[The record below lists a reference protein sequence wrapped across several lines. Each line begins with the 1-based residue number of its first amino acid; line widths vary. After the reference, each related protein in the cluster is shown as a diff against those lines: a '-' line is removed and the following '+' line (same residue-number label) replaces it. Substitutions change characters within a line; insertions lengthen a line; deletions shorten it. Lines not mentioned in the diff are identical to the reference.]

1 MELPQSNQWKTFVSW
16 VSGGKIR
23 VTIQHSYLMT
33 PIYGWWIGIPQRFM
47 QPGCHKLV
55 CNLRYNKKPTAFLV
69 SASAAVAARPQ
80 PRRVFPGWIW
90 QTTAAKENMDR
101 METVSSGALL
111 RLSAAN
117 FQFLF
122 LYRISTFFQSTLAV
136 YLVPTIHTLLFI
148 FPHLSLFLP
157 LRSLSCLPP
166 PLCLQQIARNTLSTP
181 YVSLP
186 RQHCQQLEHIT
197 ANCATC
203 GPLKARKRE
212 DGAALCQWSWGR
224 CVFVGSSF

>member
-1 MELPQSNQWKTFVSW
+1 MELPQSNQCKTFVSW
-16 VSGGKIR
+16 VTGEKKGSPYSTPTSWHPYMDGGLWYLRGLCSLDVINLYLIC
-23 VTIQHSYLMT
+23 VTTRSQQLSL
-33 PIYGWWIGIPQRFM
+33 
-47 QPGCHKLV
+47 
-55 CNLRYNKKPTAFLV
+55 
-69 SASAAVAARPQ
+69 SASAAVAAQPQ

-90 QTTAAKENMDR
+90 QTAAKENMDR

-111 RLSAAN
+111 RLSAIN
-117 FQFLF
+117 FLF
-122 LYRISTFFQSTLAV
+122 FYRISTFFQSMLAV

-148 FPHLSLFLP
+148 FPHLPLFLP
-157 LRSLSCLPP
+157 LRSLSCLPL
-166 PLCLQQIARNTLSTP
+166 PLCLLQIARNTLSTP

-212 DGAALCQWSWGR
+212 DGATQCQWIWGR
-224 CVFVGSSF
+224 CVFVGSGL